1 MIRRYNLQY
10 YTGWS
15 PLHIVAL
22 CTDYLSF
29 NLCEHLLDR
38 TGDKI
43 IRDEI
48 GKTPLHYAAY
58 NGNLA
63 VLRILIDNAVDK
75 NPRFCELDPTKI

>member
-1 MIRRYNLQY
+1 M
-10 YTGWS
+10 
-15 PLHIVAL
+15 AL
-22 CTDYLSF
+22 CIDYQYL

-38 TGDKI
+38 TGDKVLK
-43 IRDEI
+43 DEI

-75 NPRFCELDPTKI
+75 NPRFCEVDPTEIFCRDYHFKSLVW